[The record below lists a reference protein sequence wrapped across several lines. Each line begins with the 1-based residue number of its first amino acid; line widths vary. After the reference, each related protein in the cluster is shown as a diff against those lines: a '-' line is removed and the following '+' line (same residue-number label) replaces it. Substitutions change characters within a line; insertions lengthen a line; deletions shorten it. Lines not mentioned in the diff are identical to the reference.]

1 MQEVFYQ
8 TDEITLVSKIHDIP
22 WAWLLLLP
30 VLGGLSVGL
39 IFHYSSGEDRNGSIS
54 DVIEGATLNNGRVS
68 LKFGL
73 VSTLVSLVTLTTGG
87 STGREGPVVHLA
99 AVTSTWISNFMNV
112 KDISARDLLGCA
124 VAAAVSA
131 SYNAPIAGTLFALEV
146 ILRHFAIHAFAPIA
160 IASVAGTI
168 IGRFFLWK
176 YD

>member
-1 MQEVFYQ
+1 MKYLGHGF
-8 TDEITLVSKIHDIP
+8 TS
-22 WAWLLLLP
+22 AGF
-30 VLGGLSVGL
+30 GGLSVGL
-39 IFHYSSGEDRNGSIS
+39 ILHYFSVEDRNGSVS

-87 STGREGPVVHLA
+87 STGREGPVVHLV

-112 KDISARDLLGCA
+112 EDISARDLLGCA

-131 SYNAPIAGTLFALEV
+131 SFNAPIAGTLFALEV

-168 IGRFFLWK
+168 IG
-176 YD
+176 